1 MGVGQRIL
9 KWLKLQLGQKMQ
21 NAKRKIVSYWLTH
34 IFLRRIGKRYP
45 EYFMRWIKDLT
56 DDVMARK
63 IMELRYMGDNPMRFE
78 AISYKLYL
86 APRRVFEKHKSVIDR
101 MIGGV

>member
-1 MGVGQRIL
+1 MGS
-9 KWLKLQLGQKMQ
+9 
-21 NAKRKIVSYWLTH
+21 AKHKIISFWLTH

-45 EYFMRWIKDLT
+45 EYFTRWIKDIT
-56 DDVMARK
+56 DDNTARK
-63 IMELRYMGDNPMRFE
+63 IMAMRYTGEDPMRFE
-78 AISYKLYL
+78 AIAYELNI